1 MVRGRSLSAIPSSMK
16 GVQVG
21 YIELRGVTKRFRKVV
36 AVDNLDLKVEKGEF
50 HTLLG
55 PSGCGKTTTLRM
67 IAGLEEPDEGEIYIG
82 DKCVFSMERGI
93 FVPPPHRSVDLI
105 FQSYALWPHMTVFHN
120 VAFGLS
126 DKSLHKQKVDQVVGD
141 ILKKFDMDG
150 YESRYPSE
158 LSGGQQQRVAVA
170 RMVVTQPAV
179 FLMDEPLSNLDA
191 KLRMRLR
198 SELKRLHQEAQ
209 ATTVYVTHD
218 QVEAMTLSN
227 RITVMKDGL
236 LQQTAS
242 PTHLYHYSANLFVA
256 DFMGNPQINRLDGIV
271 DTVDGQRCFV
281 SKDARFQVPLP
292 GAKVDLR
299 HGKRVVLVTHP
310 ECLDISTDKVPSS
323 TQMSVYSVLMAG
335 SETLIYLQ
343 SENLVLV
350 SKKEGQVK
358 VKTDQEAWVSFAS
371 FNLYDSETQELLC
384 SGGKETVGGGKD
396 FNTQRRHSR
405 IGAVFFDAGG
415 ILYYRK
421 LSTIEAF
428 IKACGRNAVDLGSPT
443 ELRERWKPLKAVS
456 QKGELT
462 FEEALRDLARFIAV
476 EVTRNNII
484 EQVLQSHEKVLPVP
498 KVREV
503 LQYLKDNNIKVGV
516 ITDSSVDSSK
526 KMEFFRKIDIDSL
539 IDTVA
544 NSYDLG
550 FRKPGPEIYKTA
562 MEELNV
568 SPSESLFVG
577 HALDEL
583 RGAKA
588 LGMITVACRRDPD
601 VGEADADYIVSEL
614 ADLLALVE
622 KLMAKT

>member
-1 MVRGRSLSAIPSSMK
+1 M
-16 GVQVG
+16 G
-21 YIELRGVTKRFRKVV
+21 YIELRGVTKRFGKVL
-36 AVDNLDLKVEKGEF
+36 AVDNLNLEVEKGEF

-93 FVPPPHRSVDLI
+93 FVPAPHRSVDLI
-105 FQSYALWPHMTVFHN
+105 FQSYALWPHMTVYHN
-120 VAFGLS
+120 IAFGLPE
-126 DKSLHKQKVDQVVGD
+126 KGLPKGEVDQVVRD
-141 ILKKFDMDG
+141 ILEKFDMGG
-150 YESRYPSE
+150 YEGRYPSE

-170 RMVVTQPAV
+170 RMVVAQPAV

-218 QVEAMTLSN
+218 QVEAMTLSS
-227 RITVMKDGL
+227 RITVMKDGV
-236 LQQTAS
+236 LQQSAS
-242 PTHLYHYSANLFVA
+242 PTHLYHYPANLFVA

-281 SKDARFQVPLP
+281 SKDAWFQVPLP
-292 GAKVDLR
+292 ETKVDLR
-299 HGKRVVLVTHP
+299 DGKKVVLVTHP
-310 ECLDISTDKVPSS
+310 ERLDISIDKVPGS
-323 TQMSVYSVLMAG
+323 TQMSVYSVLMTG
-335 SETLIYLQ
+335 SETLVYLQ
-343 SENLVLV
+343 AEDLLLV
-350 SKKEGQVK
+350 SKEQGQVIK
-358 VKTDQEAWVSFAS
+358 VKTDQEVWVSFAS

-384 SGGKETVGGGKD
+384 SEGRQTVGREKG
-396 FNTQRRHSR
+396 FNMQRMYST
-405 IGAVFFDAGG
+405 IGAVFFDAGS
-415 ILYYRK
+415 ILYYRE
-421 LSTIEAF
+421 LSTLETF
-428 IKACGRNAVDLGSPT
+428 IKACQRNAIDLGSPI
-443 ELRERWKPLKAVS
+443 ELRERWQPLKAAS

-462 FEEALRDLARFIAV
+462 LEEAVRDLAKFVTV

-484 EQVLQSHEKVLPVP
+484 EQVLQNQEKVLPVP

-503 LQYLKDNNIKVGV
+503 LRYLKDNNIKVGV
-516 ITDSSVDSSK
+516 ITDSSVDISK
-526 KMEFFRKIDIDSL
+526 KMEYFRKINIDSL

-550 FRKPGPEIYKTA
+550 FRKPEPKIYKAA

-601 VGEADADYIVSEL
+601 VGEADADYIIREL
-614 ADLLALVE
+614 ADLPALVE